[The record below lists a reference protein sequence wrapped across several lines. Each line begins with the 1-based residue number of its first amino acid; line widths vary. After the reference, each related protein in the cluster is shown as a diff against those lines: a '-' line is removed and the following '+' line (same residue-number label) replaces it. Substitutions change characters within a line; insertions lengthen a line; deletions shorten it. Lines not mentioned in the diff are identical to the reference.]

1 MIRIPRSLSALA
13 LVVALVAVA
22 CGGNAAPAPAVTP
35 APPPTT
41 SPSTAPSPSPS
52 GSATGEAVYKEI
64 NAQVQ
69 AIRGLDEKTPVT
81 PTIVS
86 SEELAKVLQDSFS
99 TDYPP
104 KQVAADEL
112 MYHALGLLPKDQKL
126 GEVYLDLLES
136 QVAGLYDPKTKSLY
150 VLSKEGGVG
159 PVEKV
164 FYSHEYDH
172 ALQDQHFDLNKVQ
185 DGLEDQSDTLLAHQS
200 LVEGDAYVTMTYWL
214 QQHLSPAEISEVI
227 TASQDPATQAA
238 LAKIPQIVQ
247 AQILFSATQGTQWV
261 LAMQLQGGWS
271 AVDEAFGKLPAST
284 EQILHPEK
292 YASGEAPIPVDLP
305 DDLATN
311 LGSGWSLSQENTLGE
326 HQMSI
331 WLGAPTT
338 ASATAAAEG
347 WGGDRIAVLSGPNGA
362 WAVAWQTVWDSAD
375 DAAEFETAADA
386 AVAKAGGP
394 GAVLP
399 GVGGTTRWVV
409 IGSDDKVLAKTS
421 NVLGLAG

>member
-1 MIRIPRSLSALA
+1 
-13 LVVALVAVA
+13 
-22 CGGNAAPAPAVTP
+22 
-35 APPPTT
+35 
-41 SPSTAPSPSPS
+41 
-52 GSATGEAVYKEI
+52 VYKEI

-69 AIRGLDEKTPVT
+69 AIRGLVEKTPVT

-86 SEELAKVLQDSFS
+86 SEELTKVIRDSFDA
-99 TDYPP
+99 DYPP

-136 QVAGLYDPKTKSLY
+136 QVAGLYDPKTKGLY

-185 DGLEDQSDTLLAHQS
+185 DGLQDQSDTLLARQA

-214 QQHLSPAEISEVI
+214 QQHLNPAELAVVVE
-227 TASQDPATQAA
+227 AAKDPQAQAA
-238 LAKIPQIVQ
+238 LARIPQIVQ
-247 AQILFSATQGTQWV
+247 AQILFSATQGTTFV
-261 LAMQLQGGWS
+261 FSMQLGGGWS
-271 AVDEAFGKLPAST
+271 AVDQAFGKLPAST

-292 YASGEAPIPVDLP
+292 YASAEAPIAVDLP
-305 DDLATN
+305 DDLATK
-311 LGSGWSLSQENTLGE
+311 LGSGWSLAQENTLGE

-331 WLGAPTT
+331 WLGAPQ
-338 ASATAAAEG
+338 AAAATAAAEG

-362 WAVAWQTVWDSAD
+362 WAIAWQTVWDSAD
-375 DAAEFETAADA
+375 DAAEFETAADT

-409 IGSDDKVLAKTS
+409 VGSDDKVLAKTS